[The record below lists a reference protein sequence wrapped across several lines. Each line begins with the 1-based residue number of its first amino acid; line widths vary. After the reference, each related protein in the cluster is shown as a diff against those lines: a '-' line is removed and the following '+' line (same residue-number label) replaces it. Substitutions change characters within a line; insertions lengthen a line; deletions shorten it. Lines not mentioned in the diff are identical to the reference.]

1 MGLFSVIGGIIGGNK
16 QKKAAKKAAQVTQD
30 VADKNNALALNIYSK
45 NEGYLA
51 PYAQMGNQAS
61 GAIMELLGF
70 APPAQQPPQNALA
83 PQAGTQY
90 GGQYGPALLDGGQNY
105 LPNGY
110 YYGQQQTA
118 PTTPA
123 TPTAPQPSAM
133 SAFDRYR
140 ASDGYQFRQN
150 EGMNALASNFRGRGI
165 SQSGAADKALL
176 RYGQDYGS
184 NEFGKYLGYLSNQQ
198 GVGLS
203 GASALAGVGQNYVN
217 NVTANNN
224 NAGNSLSNSL
234 LARGNITANQW
245 GQVGGFAD
253 DLVSSFFGGGGGG
266 FGG

>member
-16 QKKAAKKAAQVTQD
+16 QKKAAKKAAKATSD
-30 VADKNNALALNIYSK
+30 AADKNNALALNIYGK

-51 PYAQMGNQAS
+51 PYAQMGNQAGS
-61 GAIMELLGF
+61 AIMELLGF

-90 GGQYGPALLDGGQNY
+90 SGQFGAPLLDGGLNY

-118 PTTPA
+118 QPAPATTP
-123 TPTAPQPSAM
+123 PQPSAM

-150 EGMNALASNFRGRGI
+150 EGLNALASNFRGRGI

-224 NAGNSLSNSL
+224 NAANSLANSY
-234 LARGNITANQW
+234 LARGNISANQW
-245 GQVGGFAD
+245 GQI
-253 DLVSSFFGGGGGG
+253 GG
-266 FGG
+266 FGDSLISSFMPGLG

>member
-1 MGLFSVIGGIIGGNK
+1 MGLFSVIGSIIGGNK
-16 QKKAAKKAAQVTQD
+16 QKKAAKKAAQVTSD
-30 VADKNNALALNIYSK
+30 NADKNNALALNIYGK

-51 PYAQMGNQAS
+51 PYAKMGNQAS

-70 APPAQQPPQNALA
+70 APQPQPTPNALA
-83 PQAGTQY
+83 PQTGTQFNTQY
-90 GGQYGPALLDGGQNY
+90 GGALIDGAQNY
-105 LPNGY
+105 LPNSYQGT
-110 YYGQQQTA
+110 QTA
-118 PTTPA
+118 TAPP
-123 TPTAPQPSAM
+123 APQPTAM

-150 EGMNALASNFRGRGI
+150 EGLNALASNFRGRGV

-224 NAGNSLSNSL
+224 NAANSLANSY
-234 LARGNITANQW
+234 LARGNISANQW
-245 GQVGGFAD
+245 GQI
-253 DLVSSFFGGGGGG
+253 GG
-266 FGG
+266 FGDNLISSFMPGLG